1 MPDALQDLLD
11 RAEIGDLLARYS
23 TALDNRDWALLGSV
37 FVPDALCDYGALG
50 NPHGLDEIT
59 SLIRGTIGDLDATQH
74 LVGNVVV
81 EVRGDEATAD
91 CYLISQHIR
100 RDTPGG
106 DHYFL
111 GGRYHDRV
119 VRTPAGWRIA
129 HRTLHRMWTTG
140 NRDVVRRPN
149 APIGDRSRPG
159 PVSRRSVDT

>member
-1 MPDALQDLLD
+1 MSDALQQLLD

-23 TALDNRDWALLGSV
+23 TALDSRDWDLLDTV
-37 FVPDALCDYGALG
+37 FLPDAVCDYGALG
-50 NPHGLDEIT
+50 QPHGVEEIAA
-59 SLIRGTIGDLDATQH
+59 LIRGTIGDLDATQH

-81 EVRGDEATAD
+81 DVRGDEGTAD

-111 GGRYHDRV
+111 GGRYHDTV

-129 HRTLHRMWTTG
+129 HRTLHRLWTEG
-140 NRDVVRRPN
+140 NRDVVRRP
-149 APIGDRSRPG
+149 GSR
-159 PVSRRSVDT
+159 

>member
-1 MPDALQDLLD
+1 MSDALQQLLD

-23 TALDNRDWALLGSV
+23 TALDSRDWDLLETV
-37 FVPDALCDYGALG
+37 FLPDAVCDYGALG
-50 NPHGLDEIT
+50 HPRGVVEIAA
-59 SLIRGTIGDLDATQH
+59 LIRGTIADLDATQH

-81 EVRGDEATAD
+81 DVQGDEATAD

-129 HRTLHRMWTTG
+129 HRTLHRLWTEG
-140 NRDVVRRPN
+140 NRDVVRRP
-149 APIGDRSRPG
+149 GSH
-159 PVSRRSVDT
+159 